1 MIEPLNIIIKNE
13 VKCKITPC
21 PAFVYRMINEKTK
34 IFDYRSKFTQAYQFK
49 TWDGYTSFITV
60 GGDTY
65 VQLLP
70 EIAKILQDNKIPFT
84 LTDERI
90 YKDFKPTF
98 EPIDENYLSNVKWPK
113 GHRLEGQPVELAEHQ
128 VRLVNSILSYKKCLV
143 SAATGAGKTVVLAC
157 LGKQVSKYGRCVI
170 VVPNS
175 DLVLQ
180 TYETLDLM
188 GVDCGRLMGK
198 KYREVEHQTVV
209 ATWQSLL
216 ITTKKAKGK
225 AVSSRSETSE
235 EDAELSK
242 EELEKLLTNL
252 KCIICDEVH
261 TLTGK
266 EIFRQ
271 FTGLFAHVPCRYGL
285 TGTIPKNKAE
295 FIYLKLAIGDVVE
308 NVTTKELQNKNF
320 LADSMITV
328 IKLKEDFNPTEGLSV
343 VEKQSGRSWE
353 IEKQYLQSNPKRLSF
368 IAKMIASVSGKGN
381 TLVLCTTLKTGHFIE
396 DRLKEQNLDVSYIAA
411 SMTSKK
417 RQEQYKSING
427 ETNKILISTV
437 ALAAVGIDVPSLNRV
452 ILVDNGKSFQKVIQA
467 IGRGLRLAKNKT
479 KVDIFDIGSN
489 IGSSKN
495 HIKERIKY
503 YKEQGHKYQI
513 LEVKL

>member
-1 MIEPLNIIIKNE
+1 MDTLDIIIENE
-13 VKCKITPC
+13 VKCKISPC
-21 PAFVYRMINEKTK
+21 PAFVYRLINDKTK
-34 IFDYRSKFTQAYQFK
+34 IFDYRSRFTFAYQNK
-49 TWDGYTSFITV
+49 IWDGYTSFINV
-60 GGDTY
+60 GGETY

-70 EIAKILQDNKIPFT
+70 EILKIFEERKIPYRII
-84 LTDERI
+84 DERVN
-90 YKDFKPTF
+90 KGFNPTF
-98 EPIDENYLSNVKWPK
+98 EPIDENYLSDIKWPK

-157 LGKQVSKYGRCVI
+157 LGKKVSEYGRCLI

-180 TYETLDLM
+180 THETLDLM
-188 GVDCGRLMGK
+188 GVDCGRLMGQ
-198 KYREVEHQTVV
+198 KYREVNHQTVV
-209 ATWQSLL
+209 ATWQSLM

-225 AVSSRSETSE
+225 SINSKSEIKE
-235 EDAELSK
+235 EDINLSQD
-242 EELEKLLTNL
+242 ELETLLKDL

-266 EIFRQ
+266 EIFKQ
-271 FTGLFAHVPCRYGL
+271 FTGLFANVALRYGMS
-285 TGTIPKNKAE
+285 GTIPKNKAE
-295 FIYLKLAIGDVVE
+295 SIYLKLAIGDVVE
-308 NVTTKELQNKNF
+308 NVSTKELQEKNF
-320 LADSMITV
+320 LADSNVTV

-343 VEKQSGRSWE
+343 AEKQNGKSWT
-353 IEKQYLQSNPKRLSF
+353 IEKEYLQSNPKRLDF
-368 IAKMIASVSGKGN
+368 ISNIIASVSSKGN

-396 DRLKEQNLDVSYIAA
+396 DRLKEQGLDVSYIAA

-417 RQEQYKSING
+417 RQTEYKSINS

-437 ALAAVGIDVPSLNRV
+437 ALASTGLNIPSLNRV
-452 ILVDNGKSFQKVIQA
+452 ILIDSGKSFQKNIQSL
-467 IGRGLRLAKNKT
+467 GRSLRLAKNKT
-479 KVDIFDIGSN
+479 KADIFDIGSD